1 MVAILLIVL
10 VLGYANAVEVDGT
23 EKQREFWRGPT
34 AQEKQAQA
42 DYVLTPQSIQRFG
55 YRFGGDK

>member
-10 VLGYANAVEVDGT
+10 VLGYANAVDADGADRQRAFWGQPTSREVV
-23 EKQREFWRGPT
+23 REV
-34 AQEKQAQA
+34 
-42 DYVLTPQSIQRFG
+42 DYVLTPQNVHRFG